1 MLFRSILVLCIIMH
15 FLGLNTGLVGF
26 GLLCGFGGGVDGGF
40 VPVPEVRSCFCAVL
54 VLVLVIYHEILQ
66 NNQ

>member
-1 MLFRSILVLCIIMH
+1 MH

-26 GLLCGFGGGVDGGF
+26 GLLCGFGGCVDGGF

-54 VLVLVIYHEILQ
+54 VLVLLIYHEILQ